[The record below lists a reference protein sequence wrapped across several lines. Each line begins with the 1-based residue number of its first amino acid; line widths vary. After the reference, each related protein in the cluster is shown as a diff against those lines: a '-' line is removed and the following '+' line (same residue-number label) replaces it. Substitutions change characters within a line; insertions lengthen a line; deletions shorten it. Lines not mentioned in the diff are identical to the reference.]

1 MSTEP
6 TMRAVTGTEDL
17 KQVYDALLA
26 PSFPPSELVPLEW
39 LTEGVTSGAVDVLV
53 AEDSSGAV
61 AIAVTE
67 PLPPAPVVLLTYF
80 ATRADRRGSGIGTA
94 LFRGMLQAVLDR
106 DRPQLVVAE
115 VERPDWHTAS
125 PEFGD
130 PTARLRFYGRHGARA
145 LDLPYFQPPIVE
157 GDDPVHG
164 MLLLALHL
172 ADGVVVTGDDGREGV
187 PGEGLLADATDAI
200 LDDAGPGGRTPA
212 ADRLRAASRVPAV
225 PLYPVEDYARIRSSE
240 AD

>member
-1 MSTEP
+1 MTSEHSTRP
-6 TMRAVTGTEDL
+6 VTRAEDL
-17 KQVYDALLA
+17 KQVYDVLLA

-39 LTEGVTSGAVDVLV
+39 LTEGVASGAVDVLV

-67 PLPPAPVVLLTYF
+67 ALPPAPVVLLTYF

-94 LFRGMLQAVLDR
+94 LFRGMLRAVLDR
-106 DRPQLVVAE
+106 DHPLLVVAE
-115 VERPDWHTAS
+115 VERPDRHSGS

-145 LDLPYFQPPIVE
+145 LDLPYFQPPIVD
-157 GDDPVHG
+157 GDPVHG

-172 ADGVVVTGDDGREGV
+172 ADGVVVAGDDGLEGI
-187 PGEGLLADATDAI
+187 PGEGLLADAVDAI
-200 LDDAGPGGRTPA
+200 LNDAGSGGRTPA
-212 ADRLRAASRVPAV
+212 ADRLRAASRVPVV
-225 PLYPVEDYARIRSSE
+225 PLHPVEDYARIRPSE